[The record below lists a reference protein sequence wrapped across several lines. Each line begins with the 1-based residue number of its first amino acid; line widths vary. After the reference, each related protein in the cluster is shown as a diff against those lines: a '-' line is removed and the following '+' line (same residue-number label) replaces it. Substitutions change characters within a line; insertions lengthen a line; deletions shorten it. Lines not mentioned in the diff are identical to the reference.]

1 LNFPDEFEEGL
12 LQLGR
17 DLLDESLQQ
26 IDQTWFQW
34 ILVEAQELQILVEE
48 VVQITQFDRTGLDH
62 AEEVVEEL
70 AAVIHVGKAI
80 LFWKHILI
88 F

>member
-1 LNFPDEFEEGL
+1 LNLPDEFEEGL

-26 IDQTWFQW
+26 IDQTRFLW
-34 ILVEAQELQILVEE
+34 ILVEAEELQILVEE

-80 LFWKHILI
+80 LFWKVL
-88 F
+88 

>member
-1 LNFPDEFEEGL
+1 
-12 LQLGR
+12 
-17 DLLDESLQQ
+17 
-26 IDQTWFQW
+26 
-34 ILVEAQELQILVEE
+34 VEAQELQILVEE

-80 LFWKHILI
+80 LFWKIL
-88 F
+88 

>member
-1 LNFPDEFEEGL
+1 MNLPDEFEEGL
-12 LQLGR
+12 LQLSR

-26 IDQTWFQW
+26 IDQTRFLW

-48 VVQITQFDRTGLDH
+48 VAQIAQFDRTGLDH

-70 AAVIHVGKAI
+70 AAVIHVWKAI
-80 LFWKHILI
+80 LFWKIL
-88 F
+88 